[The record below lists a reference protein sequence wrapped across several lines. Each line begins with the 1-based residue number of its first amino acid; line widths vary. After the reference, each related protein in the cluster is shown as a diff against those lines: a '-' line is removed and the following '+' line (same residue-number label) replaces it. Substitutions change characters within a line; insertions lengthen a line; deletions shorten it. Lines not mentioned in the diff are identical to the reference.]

1 MKVEKF
7 CVTIC
12 MILLSSIDYLFRD
25 LVLHGQRRLASCG
38 NAGMLTFSLLYPER
52 RDHCIVQ
59 ASDSQLFMKCF
70 L

>member
-1 MKVEKF
+1 MKVINVEKF

-12 MILLSSIDYLFRD
+12 MILVNGIDYLFRD
-25 LVLHGQRRLASCG
+25 LVLHGQRRPASCG
-38 NAGMLTFSLLYPER
+38 NSLLWPER

-59 ASDSQLFMKCF
+59 VSDSQLFMKSF